1 MALNTLLAFRGIY
14 FMYMHGIMMFRSCH
28 YITDPRLTFGDC
40 RLLKSINVYENERKY
55 TCMHV
60 YKSGLILVD
69 VCASFAVTDF

>member
-1 MALNTLLAFRGIY
+1 
-14 FMYMHGIMMFRSCH
+14 MMFRSCR
-28 YITDPRLTFGDC
+28 YITDPRLTFDD